1 MSGLCLLLAHKTL
14 RTELTSLDSLSRRI
28 CSDFYTL
35 SIDNEIAKNN
45 NIYKW
50 NAYHF
55 TTHCSLGGQH
65 LRDSDECLCPQ
76 LREGTDACLVF
87 LFQRKESLKSQNH
100 KHVGLD
106 SSHSSCFESHLAERQ
121 RDRGR
126 SLISTLVARWLGPQ
140 LPRGGRSI
148 LGSSSC
154 PDEDPM
160 MELQRDVVI
169 VPPKGQTLAV

>member
-1 MSGLCLLLAHKTL
+1 MSGLCLPLTHKTL
-14 RTELTSLDSLSRRI
+14 RRELTSLDLLSRRI
-28 CSDFYTL
+28 CSDFCTL

-50 NAYHF
+50 SAYQF

-65 LRDSDECLCPQ
+65 LRDSDGCLCPQ

-106 SSHSSCFESHLAERQ
+106 SSHSSCFESHLTEGQ
-121 RDRGR
+121 WHRGR
-126 SLISTLVARWLGPQ
+126 SLISPLVARWLDLQ

-148 LGSSSC
+148 LGSS
-154 PDEDPM
+154 PRPNEDPM

-169 VPPKGQTLAV
+169 APPNGQTLAV

>member
-1 MSGLCLLLAHKTL
+1 M
-14 RTELTSLDSLSRRI
+14 LTVFE
-28 CSDFYTL
+28 DFEGKY
-35 SIDNEIAKNN
+35 EAFV
-45 NIYKW
+45 KW
-50 NAYHF
+50 MR
-55 TTHCSLGGQH
+55 GII
-65 LRDSDECLCPQ
+65 
-76 LREGTDACLVF
+76 
-87 LFQRKESLKSQNH
+87 LFFP
-100 KHVGLD
+100 
-106 SSHSSCFESHLAERQ
+106 CESHLAERQ